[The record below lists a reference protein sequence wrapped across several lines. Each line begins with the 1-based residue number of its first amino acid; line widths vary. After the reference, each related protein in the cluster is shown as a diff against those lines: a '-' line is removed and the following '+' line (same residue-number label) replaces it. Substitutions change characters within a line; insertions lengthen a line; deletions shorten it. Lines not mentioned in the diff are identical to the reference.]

1 MQYERVWI
9 VGISLS
15 IVAALTQ
22 PALGWGSQGHLLL
35 STAGARSF
43 PEELPAFVR
52 TPEAIAE
59 IGTLGPELDT
69 SKGSGAPHDFDL
81 DPGHYVDL
89 DDDGNATGVL
99 SLDALPAYE

>member
-52 TPEAIAE
+52 TPEAIAADPRVRAVY
-59 IGTLGPELDT
+59 LGE
-69 SKGSGAPHDFDL
+69 G
-81 DPGHYVDL
+81 GH
-89 DDDGNATGVL
+89 G
-99 SLDALPAYE
+99 